1 MPTREAESKS
11 KDGLIQDL
19 TQETPTLEMLKDG
32 SIQDQTLEAQP
43 QALKLE
49 EK

>member
-1 MPTREAESKS
+1 MYTREAESTS

-19 TQETPTLEMLKDG
+19 AQETLTLEMLKDG
-32 SIQDQTLEAQP
+32 SIQDQTLEAQL